1 MSTAVISK
9 CTFYPKVTDCPNC
22 LELPSRNK
30 LPSWDCLFL
39 ILPRAQIKTH
49 SPSFHTVRKLP
60 GHWPSVSNN
69 SYQDYSTFYFFKF
82 YRVKQ
87 LWTWCQTNQ
96 GWKANGKIMKYEN
109 FSDKICGLRRH
120 DSAFFVRNL
129 QFWRKTVFS
138 SFTSKVVFG
147 SRKHFLF
154 SPAWKKSLPSKFFFL
169 VGGLKL
175 SDRRDCQD
183 ILSCNVR
190 ADFKVLMRAS
200 LSKDFLLSH
209 LLSQSFLFEK
219 APFTAWKY
227 LHHRWFISRNNKV

>member
-69 SYQDYSTFYFFKF
+69 SFQDYSTFYF
-82 YRVKQ
+82 
-87 LWTWCQTNQ
+87 LNLIEWSN
-96 GWKANGKIMKYEN
+96 
-109 FSDKICGLRRH
+109 CGLDVKLTRVEKPTVKLWNMKILATKFVACVDMTRH
-120 DSAFFVRNL
+120 FFVRNL

-154 SPAWKKSLPSKFFFL
+154 SPLLKKVFRRSFFF

-175 SDRRDCQD
+175 SDRRDRTYSVVIWEL
-183 ILSCNVR
+183 ILKS
-190 ADFKVLMRAS
+190 
-200 LSKDFLLSH
+200 
-209 LLSQSFLFEK
+209 
-219 APFTAWKY
+219 
-227 LHHRWFISRNNKV
+227 